1 MRSFL
6 LTLLVAAVGAQAQ
19 PGCPAVNFQTAV
31 SATLPSTA
39 TSQTVLLR
47 QSDGSYAAYEMAT
60 QSPYRIIRTIPNYQ
74 KQLTACLP
82 SHSSLPPLG
91 PPPAVGSGPGAVGP
105 TQGFVRLSSGNYL
118 ALMEETTGKT
128 SATNVVLFDPQL
140 NVISQAPL
148 PIDIG
153 GVGIFADVNG
163 DGKLDIVGTT
173 GTFNGKYEQAQT
185 LVQVLVGDGG
195 VNFHIAGGFPLP
207 GNYSGKVAAVADLNG
222 DHKLDVIVV
231 GQVPVGSAGK
241 ISVFLGNGDGT
252 FQAEKVVYS
261 SENTPQ
267 GIAVADFNEDGKAD
281 LAYSFV
287 DTTTVSPFEAKVD
300 VALGKGDGTFA
311 TPTSYLIADAESLSV
326 GDMDGDGFLDT
337 VTSGVSILYGDG
349 TGAFPRRLDYM
360 DPAAG
365 SVVLTDVDGDGRL
378 DVVIGGGNAWAV
390 SGSAAAAP
398 SGSISVLFG
407 WNNGTFFGPKVSLT
421 PVDTLNESGLSVP
434 LATGDFN
441 GDGIPDIV
449 TENTTGITVLAGD
462 GRGGFSSVYDY
473 DLGASGFP
481 GATNIVTGDF
491 NGDGKQDFAIG
502 FQQNLDSG
510 TLAVFLGKGDGT
522 FQSPMSSAVPPGA
535 VTLVTGDFNGD
546 GKVDLALMTSSII
559 GLVSAMNNTKDAVL
573 MLLGKGDGTFTPSV
587 TYPVG
592 PFADMIAA
600 GDFDGDGKPDLA
612 VVNASGGTTDTSSTI
627 GLLFGKGDGT
637 FTAGTSIPLA
647 YLESVAAGD
656 FNGDGKLDLA
666 ALTDSGVAILL
677 GHGDGT
683 FGGPRIF
690 PASSG
695 NWIVA
700 ADLNGDKIPDLVDGT
715 TYLLGNGDGTFQP
728 PLPLIGTY
736 SSTGQSPYPLVYFT
750 PPVAVDLN
758 GDGKVDV
765 VGPFPIG
772 VVSFLNISQAQAAV
786 TVVSAASF
794 AIGPVAPESLAA
806 AFGKDLAAS
815 TAAAPE
821 GQAWPT
827 TLGNTT
833 VSVQDASGTTRA
845 AELLYVSPGQ
855 VNFVIPAGTSSGGA
869 TVTIT
874 TERLFTNQPQTAQV
888 QIAPIDPA
896 MFVLNAGGLAAGYVT
911 LTGPAPPPLYESLF
925 TLQNGIPVAAPVS
938 LGTASQ
944 QASLTLFGTGLRNA
958 AAGGVTVEIQGVNA
972 PVTSAGPVSGINGL
986 DQVTVALPRTLAGS
1000 GDVNIVV
1007 TAAGMTANTVQVTIQ

>member
-1 MRSFL
+1 ML
-6 LTLLVAAVGAQAQ
+6 LAAVCAQAQ

-31 SATLPSTA
+31 SATLPSSD
-39 TSQTVLLR
+39 TSQTILLR
-47 QSDGSYAAYEMAT
+47 QSDSSYTAYEMAT
-60 QSPYRIIRTIPNYQ
+60 QSPYRLIRTIPNYQ

-82 SHSSLPPLG
+82 SHSPVTLLPAPTSV
-91 PPPAVGSGPGAVGP
+91 ASGPGAVGP
-105 TQGFVRLSSGNYL
+105 AQGFARLSSGNYL
-118 ALMEETTGKT
+118 ALMREVTSTT
-128 SATNVVLFDPQL
+128 SATNVVLFDSQL

-148 PIDIG
+148 PVDIG

-163 DGKLDIVGTT
+163 DGKLDVVGTT
-173 GTFNGKYEQAQT
+173 GTFNGKEEDAT
-185 LVQVLVGDGG
+185 TTIQVLLGDGG
-195 VNFHIAGGFPLP
+195 VNFHLTARFPLP
-207 GNYSGKVAAVADLNG
+207 GNNSGAIAAVADLNG
-222 DHKLDVIVV
+222 DHRLDLIAV
-231 GQVPVGSAGK
+231 GQEPLNGGGK
-241 ISVFLGNGDGT
+241 IAVFLGNGDGT

-261 SENTPQ
+261 SSDAPQ
-267 GIAVADFNEDGKAD
+267 GIAIADFNGDGKAD
-281 LAYSFV
+281 LAYTFAN
-287 DTTTVSPFEAKVD
+287 TAKISPAEAQLV
-300 VALGKGDGTFA
+300 VALGNGDGTFGN
-311 TPTSYLIADAESLSV
+311 PTSYLIAGTESLAV
-326 GDMDGDGFLDT
+326 GDMDGDGFLDI
-337 VTSGVSILYGDG
+337 VTSGISILYGDG

-360 DPAAG
+360 DPAYG
-365 SVVLTDVDGDGRL
+365 SVVLTDLDGDGRL

-421 PVDTLNESGLSVP
+421 PVDTLNESGLLVP
-434 LATGDFN
+434 LATADFN
-441 GDGIPDIV
+441 GDGIPDMV

-462 GRGGFSSVYDY
+462 GRGGFGTVYEY
-473 DLGASGFP
+473 DLGAFGFP

-522 FQSPMSSAVPPGA
+522 FQAPMSSAVPPGGL
-535 VTLVTGDFNGD
+535 TLVTGDFNGD
-546 GKVDLALMTSSII
+546 GKLDLALMTSSII

-600 GDFDGDGKPDLA
+600 GDFNGDGKPDLA
-612 VVNASGGTTDTSSTI
+612 VVNASGGATDTSSTI

-637 FTAGTSIPLA
+637 FTPGTSIPLA
-647 YLESVAAGD
+647 YLESVAVGD

-666 ALTDSGVAILL
+666 ALTDNGVAILL

-683 FGGPRIF
+683 FGGPKVF

-736 SSTGQSPYPLVYFT
+736 SSSGLSPYPLVYFT
-750 PPVAVDLN
+750 PPVAVDVN

-772 VVSFLNISQAQAAV
+772 AVSLLNISQPQAAV

-794 AIGPVAPESLAA
+794 AVGAVAPESLAA
-806 AFGKDLAAS
+806 AFGKNLAAS
-815 TAAAPE
+815 TAVATE
-821 GQAWPT
+821 GQPWPT

-833 VSVQDASGTTRA
+833 VLVQDASGTTRP
-845 AELLYVSPGQ
+845 AELLYVSPEQ
-855 VNFVIPAGTSSGGA
+855 VNFVVPAGTSSGTA

-874 TERLFTNQPQTAQV
+874 TERLFTNQAQTAQA
-888 QIAPIDPA
+888 QIAPVEPA
-896 MFVLNAGGLAAGYVT
+896 MFVLNANGLAAGYVT
-911 LTGPAPPPLYESLF
+911 LTTPGQPPLYESLF
-925 TLQNGIPVAAPVS
+925 TLQNGSPVAAPVS
-938 LGTASQ
+938 LGTA
-944 QASLTLFGTGLRNA
+944 R
-958 AAGGVTVEIQGVNA
+958 
-972 PVTSAGPVSGINGL
+972 
-986 DQVTVALPRTLAGS
+986 
-1000 GDVNIVV
+1000 
-1007 TAAGMTANTVQVTIQ
+1007 